1 MKNTGY
7 VTLRH
12 AIYGAGFTQKDVA
25 MYLGISA
32 TALSQK
38 LSGAIEWSLYDI
50 HMIGDL
56 LRIGDDKILALF
68 PRGISKISGRRM

>member
-1 MKNTGY
+1 MTKTGY

-12 AIYGAGFTQKDVA
+12 AIAGAGFTQKDVA
-25 MYLGISA
+25 QYLGISQQA
-32 TALSQK
+32 MSCK
-38 LSGAIEWSLYDI
+38 LSGKIEWSLYDI

-68 PRGISKISGRRM
+68 PRGISKFSERRF